1 MAWSHRKEVITEING
16 VEVDLSMKLD
26 ERGKAYFDHQKGFD
40 EPDDASAISV
50 SEEKCSLLRRGRSR
64 HHSDHKEVRSPEEE
78 SPPVSAATRAGS
90 NPQLTELVERVV
102 ETNRV
107 LVLELSEAELAKYNL
122 QRGCNE
128 MVFSVT
134 TQFQGTSRCQCNVFV
149 WDQQDKIVIS
159 DIDGTITRS
168 DVRGMLL
175 PLIGFGD
182 WAQGEVASLF
192 SKISSNGY
200 KVVYL
205 SARSISQAS
214 ETKAYL
220 QSLRLAVRR
229 PDGDNMIMRIFQSRK
244 SQPSSRA
251 SPPQPRVCSEI
262 LQERSDRPTAR
273 NIQDK
278 LSQHPEGSVREQ
290 PVLCRVWKQ
299 ANRRDGLPSKQSVFI
314 LLSQH

>member
-1 MAWSHRKEVITEING
+1 
-16 VEVDLSMKLD
+16 MKLD

-40 EPDDASAISV
+40 EGDDASPV
-50 SEEKCSLLRRGRSR
+50 SLREEKHSLLVRQRSR
-64 HHSDHKEVRSPEEE
+64 HHSDPEEGKCLQEE
-78 SPPVSAATRAGS
+78 SLPAARAGS
-90 NPQLTELVERVV
+90 NPQLDEIVEKVL
-102 ETNRV
+102 ETKRV
-107 LVLELSEAELAKYNL
+107 LVLELSEAELTKYNL

-149 WDQQDKIVIS
+149 WDQQDKIVVS
-159 DIDGTITRS
+159 DIDGTITKS

-220 QSLRLAVRR
+220 ESLRWAVK
-229 PDGDNMIMRIFQSRK
+229 DGQRGEK
-244 SQPSSRA
+244 
-251 SPPQPRVCSEI
+251 
-262 LQERSDRPTAR
+262 
-273 NIQDK
+273 
-278 LSQHPEGSVREQ
+278 
-290 PVLCRVWKQ
+290 
-299 ANRRDGLPSKQSVFI
+299 
-314 LLSQH
+314 